1 MARSQLRPSSVKER
15 GSKMYK
21 EMTRP
26 KSNRRIRKPLRIGF
40 LPLVDCAPLVMAHE
54 LGLFEKYRIDV
65 ELCREIGWGTVRDK
79 IIYGELDAAHAPA
92 ALPFAVNYALGYET
106 QGCVAGLVLSLQ
118 GNAITLSQELWD
130 RGVRDART
138 LRAEILR
145 VWGQKTYIFGVVFL
159 FSSQNFLLRQWLRSG
174 GINPDTDVRI
184 VVIPPAQM
192 FPNLKL
198 GNLDGY
204 CVGEPW
210 NSIAVQ
216 AEAGQCVA
224 TSRELAPL
232 HPEKVLM
239 VRRDFA
245 EERADEHERLIAALL
260 EACAFC
266 DQPENREAIS
276 ETLAWARYVNAPA
289 DCLKSGPLS
298 PFHLGNTKIKSLL
311 DLNIF
316 HRHHANEP
324 SDDKAAWIVSQLV
337 RAGLLKDPSHVR
349 IPAARDVFRLDIFD
363 RAKTCLIG
371 EARNITAEINND
383 ETPRSTETINLV
395 P

>member
-1 MARSQLRPSSVKER
+1 MARSQLMPASVAKLA
-15 GSKMYK
+15 SNMNK
-21 EMTRP
+21 EMPRP
-26 KSNRRIRKPLRIGF
+26 NSNRRKRKLLRIGF
-40 LPLVDCAPLVMAHE
+40 LPVVDCAPLVMAHE

-65 ELCREIGWGTVRDK
+65 ELCREIGWGNVRDK
-79 IIYGELDAAHAPA
+79 IIHGELDAAHAPG
-92 ALPFAVNYALGYET
+92 ALPFAINYALGYET

-118 GNAITLSQELWD
+118 GNAITVSEELWD
-130 RGVRDART
+130 RGVRDARS
-138 LRAEILR
+138 LRTEILR
-145 VWGQKTYIFGVVFL
+145 VWGRKTYIFGVVFL
-159 FSSQNFLLRQWLRSG
+159 FSSQNFLLRQWLTSA

-216 AEAGQCVA
+216 AQVGRCVA

-245 EERADEHERLIAALL
+245 EERADEHERLIIALL

-266 DQPENREAIS
+266 DQPENRELIG

-289 DCLKSGPLS
+289 DCLKSGPLGL
-298 PFHLGNTKIKSLL
+298 FHLGHTKIKSLL
-311 DLNIF
+311 DLHIF
-316 HRHHANEP
+316 HRHLANEP

-337 RAGLLKDPSHVR
+337 RAGLLKDSGHVR

-363 RAKTCLIG
+363 RAKTRLIG
-371 EARNITAEINND
+371 EAKKITPEFNDD
-383 ETPRSTETINLV
+383 ETIRFAKTINVV

>member
-1 MARSQLRPSSVKER
+1 MARSQLRPSSVAEP
-15 GSKMYK
+15 GSKMNK

-26 KSNRRIRKPLRIGF
+26 NSNRRIRKPLRIGF

-65 ELCREIGWGTVRDK
+65 ELRREIGWGNVRDK

-145 VWGQKTYIFGVVFL
+145 VWGKKTYIFGVVFL

-216 AEAGQCVA
+216 AEVGRCVA

-266 DQPENREAIS
+266 DQPENRELIS

-289 DCLKSGPLS
+289 DCLKPGLLG
-298 PFHLGNTKIKSLL
+298 PFHLGHTKIKSLL

-324 SDDKAAWIVSQLV
+324 SDDKAAWIVSHLV
-337 RAGLLKDPSHVR
+337 RAGLLKDPGHVR

-371 EARNITAEINND
+371 EAKKNRRNQ
-383 ETPRSTETINLV
+383 R
-395 P
+395 